1 MAAGGYRMY
10 FSELRDNPSNPATAV
25 KSATSPD
32 QLTWTMD
39 PGVRIGPGAPA
50 GIPGGN
56 PNVIVRAD
64 GVRMI
69 YLSST
74 DPSTG
79 QGIHPVRLR

>member
-1 MAAGGYRMY
+1 
-10 FSELRDNPSNPATAV
+10 
-25 KSATSPD
+25 
-32 QLTWTMD
+32 MD